1 MKIGHI
7 VFKMST
13 LHKNIISNLYIFVPI
28 LGLTNAQNEY
38 IMIMYS
44 ERVQTQNENGGATNG

>member
-7 VFKMST
+7 IFKMSI
-13 LHKNIISNLYIFVPI
+13 LYKNAISNLYIFVLI

-44 ERVQTQNENGGATNG
+44 KRVRKLKTKTEV

>member
-7 VFKMST
+7 IFKMSI
-13 LHKNIISNLYIFVPI
+13 LHKNIISNLYIFVPN
-28 LGLTNAQNEY
+28 LGLTNTQNEY

-44 ERVQTQNENGGATNG
+44 KRVLKFKMKTEV

>member
-1 MKIGHI
+1 MKIGRI
-7 VFKMST
+7 IFKMSI
-13 LHKNIISNLYIFVPI
+13 LYKNIFSNLYIFVLN

-44 ERVQTQNENGGATNG
+44 ERVRKFKMKTEV

>member
-7 VFKMST
+7 IFKMSI
-13 LHKNIISNLYIFVPI
+13 LHKNIISNLYTFVLI

-44 ERVQTQNENGGATNG
+44 KRVLKLKTKMGV

>member
-7 VFKMST
+7 IFKMSV
-13 LHKNIISNLYIFVPI
+13 LYKNIISNLYIFVPN

-44 ERVQTQNENGGATNG
+44 KRVREFKMKTEVS

>member
-7 VFKMST
+7 IFKMSI
-13 LHKNIISNLYIFVPI
+13 LYKNAISNLYIFVPN

-44 ERVQTQNENGGATNG
+44 ERVREFKMKTEV